1 MKANQPVFVLVV
13 LEFTVP
19 CQPGYNPNF
28 SSTMSFILTVFFWK
42 GVLKI
47 SLIMQIKNVTKS
59 KLLSRVRSWH
69 NVPQY
74 SVNTKF
80 KNSASLNIKISI
92 PLIMIP

>member
-42 GVLKI
+42 VVVKI
-47 SLIMQIKNVTKS
+47 SVIMQIRNVTKS
-59 KLLSRVRSWH
+59 NLSSIVRS
-69 NVPQY
+69 
-74 SVNTKF
+74 
-80 KNSASLNIKISI
+80 
-92 PLIMIP
+92 